1 MSLDACARLVE
12 KGDPDRFLAT
22 MSASPEARDRLWPLY
37 AYNLEIARAP
47 WASRE
52 PMIAEMR
59 LQWWVDTLDAIA
71 AGKTHQAHE
80 VAGPLSTLIQERGL
94 DTGALRAMAEARF
107 WDVWQEPFADTPA
120 LVAYLDATSGNLM
133 MEAARALGADA
144 ASEPAIRDL
153 ALASGIASWL
163 RAVPVLVARG
173 RYPLPADSE
182 PVDLARRGMEALA
195 RARQGRATVPR
206 AAAPAMLAAWQAGPT
221 LRAALHAPE
230 KVWTGLPVPAEFTR
244 RGALVLRSMTGFW

>member
-22 MSASPEARDRLWPLY
+22 MSANPEARDRLWPLY

-71 AGKTHQAHE
+71 AGKSHHAHE

-94 DTGALRAMAEARF
+94 DAGALRAMAEARF

-120 LVAYLDATSGNLM
+120 LLAYLDATSGNLM
-133 MEAARALGADA
+133 MEAARALGQMRGASRRSVIWRSPPASRHGSGRSRCSWRGGGIRFPPTANPWTSPGA
-144 ASEPAIRDL
+144 AWRL
-153 ALASGIASWL
+153 W
-163 RAVPVLVARG
+163 PVLG
-173 RYPLPADSE
+173 
-182 PVDLARRGMEALA
+182 A
-195 RARQGRATVPR
+195 RARLSRAPPRPPCLLPGRRVQRSVRRSMPR
-206 AAAPAMLAAWQAGPT
+206 KRSGRGCLFQ
-221 LRAALHAPE
+221 LNL
-230 KVWTGLPVPAEFTR
+230 PAEAPWFC
-244 RGALVLRSMTGFW
+244 AA